1 MNHAIPASVLALL
14 LAGCAAPPPRQSP
27 PSTPMTKAQTPAGKT
42 FYVSP
47 AGNDENAGTLA
58 QPWQT
63 VNKAAATAQAGDTV
77 LIREGTYDITEQI
90 RVANS
95 GTPDAPITFKN
106 YPNEVAVIDAFA
118 INVGTSKIGI
128 RFSHDDGAF
137 QIQGVQH
144 IRIEGLHVQ
153 RSRGAGITVRD
164 SSHVDIIANDVR
176 ETYSSGISVWD
187 TDHDGQDAQYIRVLS
202 NTVTEANTFKM
213 LPKGYTT
220 DNEAPHEAISIAGA
234 AHFEVAYNH
243 VHFVIK
249 EGIDVKEV
257 SRHGT
262 VHHNLIE
269 GAGRQGLYADA
280 WFGDLEDVTFHDNI
294 VRNCSGAGFAV
305 SVEGGHA
312 LRNVRFHN
320 NLLHDNAGTGILF
333 GRWGGDGPR
342 SDVKIF
348 NNTIHHNGHG
358 PASSTGYFWI
368 TGGIYLY
375 SANLSDIEIRDNIIS
390 DNKGFPI
397 AWSDQWLKID
407 ADGEQALQQRN
418 IDIHHN
424 LIYSNEKTKSPIEV
438 GWAPDDFSK
447 ATATNGRNATVS
459 DPQFVAPAKG
469 DFRLQPGSP
478 ALTAGSGGGP
488 VGTVNSNR

>member
-1 MNHAIPASVLALL
+1 MVAGVL
-14 LAGCAAPPPRQSP
+14 LAGCAAPPPRSIASP
-27 PSTPMTKAQTPAGKT
+27 TATAMPQKSTGNTY
-42 FYVSP
+42 YVSP
-47 AGNDENAGTLA
+47 AGDDKNAGTREA
-58 QPWQT
+58 PWKT
-63 VNKAAATAQAGDTV
+63 VNHATITARAGDTV
-77 LIREGTYDITEQI
+77 LIRDGTYEITEQI

-95 GTPDAPITFKN
+95 GTADAPITFKG

-118 INVGTSKIGI
+118 IDVGTSKIGI
-128 RFSHDDGAF
+128 PFSHDDGAF

-144 IRIEGLHVQ
+144 IRVEGLHVQ

-164 SSHVDIIANDVR
+164 SSHVDIIGNEVS

-187 TDHDGQDAQYIRVLS
+187 TDHDAQDAQYIRVLS
-202 NTVTEANTFKM
+202 NTVTQANTFKM
-213 LPKGYTT
+213 LPKGYTA
-220 DNEAPHEAISIAGA
+220 DHEAPHEAISIAGA

-243 VHFVIK
+243 VYFVIK

-269 GAGRQGLYADA
+269 GAGRQGLYVDA
-280 WFGDLEDVTFHDNI
+280 WFGDLEDVAFHDNI

-312 LRNVRFHN
+312 LRNVRFTN
-320 NLLHDNAGTGILF
+320 NLLHDNLGTGILF

-342 SDVKIF
+342 GDVKIF

-358 PASSTGYFWI
+358 PASSNGYFWI

-390 DNKGFPI
+390 DNKGFQI
-397 AWSDQWLKID
+397 AYSDRWLAID
-407 ADGEQALQQRN
+407 SLGEQALQQRG

-424 LIYSNEKTKSPIEV
+424 LLYSAEQVEYPIEV
-438 GWAPDDFSK
+438 GWPPDDISR
-447 ATATNGRNATVS
+447 AIATNGRNATLA
-459 DPQFVAPAKG
+459 DPQFVAPAKS
-469 DFRLQPGSP
+469 DFRLQPTSP
-478 ALTAGSGGGP
+478 ALTAGSDGGS
-488 VGTVNSNR
+488 VGASLSGR